1 MNPPELALAGVDEI
15 CHCRYSRF
23 DIFLGDN
30 VQWRID
36 LDHTTVGA
44 AREIEW
50 GFALSTLEDSTQQA
64 FVWSGS
70 QKSMEHIVVRDDETG
85 TTRYEGALALPV
97 SLEGET
103 AIGLSVL
110 VNENDPLGREGMLD
124 GPQGYS
130 LTPRIGTDS
139 AI

>member
-1 MNPPELALAGVDEI
+1 MKFTTARTPD
-15 CHCRYSRF
+15 STS
-23 DIFLGDN
+23 FLG
-30 VQWRID
+30 
-36 LDHTTVGA
+36 TMFSGA
-44 AREIEW
+44 STWITRRLERR
-50 GFALSTLEDSTQQA
+50 GRSSGVFALSRLEDSTQQA

-70 QKSMEHIVVRDDETG
+70 QKFMEHMVVRDDETG